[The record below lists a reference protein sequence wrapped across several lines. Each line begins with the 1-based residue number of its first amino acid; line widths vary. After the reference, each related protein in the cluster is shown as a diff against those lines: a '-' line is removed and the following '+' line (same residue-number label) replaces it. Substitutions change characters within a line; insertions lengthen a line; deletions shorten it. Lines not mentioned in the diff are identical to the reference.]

1 MYFVYILYSAS
12 LKRYYVGTTDNTLK
26 RLEEHN
32 NNKYANSYT
41 SKGILCELKL
51 SFSYDSSTKAYQLEN
66 FIKRM
71 KSKVFIEKV
80 IKNPEI
86 LEEIIAK
93 L

>member
-1 MYFVYILYSAS
+1 M
-12 LKRYYVGTTDNTLK
+12 KRYYIGTTDNTIK

-32 NNKYANSYT
+32 SNKYANSYT
-41 SKGILCELKL
+41 SKGIPWKLKL
-51 SFSYDSSTKAYQLEN
+51 SFACESSTKAYQLEN

-80 IKNPEI
+80 IENPKI
-86 LEEIIAK
+86 LEEIIVK